1 MNTLIDAVRRT
12 ACVGVRVATDVRDLL
27 LDLLRRGATFVEQWL
42 TGRKKALYG
51 LAVTR
56 ILLGLLGIT
65 IVVTNWSTRY
75 YAYGAGSAW
84 TGEALY
90 PGSDFAKFWPTSFFH
105 DIGQQDIL
113 LTVSM
118 AGLIVI
124 SALFMLGW
132 RTRLVMPLFLI
143 GYVSWIEMNDV
154 LSDQSDNLVR
164 MVLIYMLFADPAAR
178 LSLDARRRS
187 KDRTA
192 VRRWSRWRAHLHPYD
207 TMLHNLALVVMV
219 LHVAF
224 IYMSG
229 ALYKAQGQTWSEGYA
244 VYNPLHVDR
253 FSVWPELADAVTYW
267 GPAVAAISW
276 GTIIIQMMFLP
287 MLATRI
293 TRIVALLGVLSFHIG
308 IGVLMGLP
316 FFSLA
321 MIAVDSVLIRD
332 RTWLAMGRELRN
344 RWRAAGGASDTSART
359 RPTTPLTAASPAPAS
374 PLDNGAERSPSEEPT
389 SDDQLVGAR

>member
-1 MNTLIDAVRRT
+1 MSAITDITRRT
-12 ACVGVRVATDVRDLL
+12 ARLFVSVLVDVRDLL
-27 LDLLRRGATFVEQWL
+27 TGLVGRGAAFTEHWL
-42 TGRKKALYG
+42 VGRKKALYG

-56 ILLGLLGIT
+56 ILFGLLGMGMIA
-65 IVVTNWSTRY
+65 TNWSTRY

-90 PGSDFAKFWPTSFFH
+90 PGSDFAKFWPTSYFH
-105 DIGQQDIL
+105 DIGQQDVL
-113 LTVSM
+113 LTASM
-118 AGLIVI
+118 AALFVI
-124 SALFMLGW
+124 SALLMLGW
-132 RTRLVMPLFLI
+132 RTRVVMPLFLI
-143 GYVSWIEMNDV
+143 GYVSWIEMNDL
-154 LSDQSDNLVR
+154 LSDQSDNLIR
-164 MVLIYMLFADPAAR
+164 MVLIYMLVADPAGR

-187 KDRTA
+187 RNRRA
-192 VRRWSRWRAHLHPYD
+192 VVKWSAWRAHLRPYD
-207 TMLHNLALVVMV
+207 TMLHNLAIVTMV

-229 ALYKAQGQTWSEGYA
+229 ALYKAQGTTWSEGYA
-244 VYNPLHVDR
+244 VYNPLHVER
-253 FSVWPELADAVTYW
+253 FSVWPELADAITYW

-293 TRIVALLGVLSFHIG
+293 TRIIALLGVLSFHIG

-332 RTWLAMGRELRN
+332 RTWRAMGRAIRD
-344 RWRAAGGASDTSART
+344 RWRATQPVGSRSAADNPALSDEL
-359 RPTTPLTAASPAPAS
+359 PTPAVTE
-374 PLDNGAERSPSEEPT
+374 DAEPV
-389 SDDQLVGAR
+389 LVGAR

>member
-1 MNTLIDAVRRT
+1 MRGTTRTLRHATRT
-12 ACVGVRVATDVRDLL
+12 AAVVIADLRNVVVGLA
-27 LDLLRRGATFVEQWL
+27 LRASRFTEQWL

-56 ILLGLLGIT
+56 ILFGLLGMGMIA
-65 IVVTNWSTRY
+65 TNWSTRY

-84 TGEALY
+84 TGQALY

-105 DIGQQDIL
+105 DIGQQDVL
-113 LTVSM
+113 LSVSM
-118 AGLIVI
+118 AGLFVV

-132 RTRLVMPLFLI
+132 RTRVVMPLFLL

-164 MVLIYMLFADPAAR
+164 MVLIYMLFADPAGR

-187 KDRTA
+187 KDRQS
-192 VRRWSRWRAHLHPYD
+192 VVRWSRWRAHLHPYD
-207 TMLHNLALVVMV
+207 TMAHNLAIITMV

-229 ALYKAQGQTWSEGYA
+229 ALYKAQGETWSHGYA
-244 VYNPLHVDR
+244 VFNPLHVDR
-253 FSVWPELADAVTYW
+253 FSVWPELSDAITYW

-276 GTIIIQMMFLP
+276 GTIVIQMMFLP

-316 FFSLA
+316 YFSLA

-332 RTWLAMGRELRN
+332 RTWRSLGRALRD
-344 RWRAAGGASDTSART
+344 RWKAAGEQGSVGDWDVRPLSAATS
-359 RPTTPLTAASPAPAS
+359 APAS
-374 PLDNGAERSPSEEPT
+374 PIDSERAHR
-389 SDDQLVGAR
+389 DDLAQVR